1 MDDKNSRMYRYYILY
16 MYEKVKENKMKREVE
31 NIKYELWDSS
41 NSQP

>member
-1 MDDKNSRMYRYYILY
+1 MDDKNSRMYCYYILY